1 MNILEHSIYKDIY
14 DLCGEIE
21 KLPAS
26 EQATKAV
33 TMASALEKPAAKLIT
48 ALREIKLT
56 ALTTT
61 NASDGL
67 AHIIRLCIDA
77 GIVHKLPDLQRLSQ
91 NTELTDRLG
100 VTAYNPNP

>member
-1 MNILEHSIYKDIY
+1 MNIIEHSIYKDIY

-26 EQATKAV
+26 EQATKVV
-33 TMASALEKPAAKLIT
+33 TMASDLEKPAARLIE
-48 ALREIKLT
+48 ALKDIKLT

-67 AHIIRLCIDA
+67 MHIIRLCIDA
-77 GIVHKLPDLQRLSQ
+77 GIVHKLPDLQRLKAESQ
-91 NTELTDRLG
+91 NK
-100 VTAYNPNP
+100 PS